1 MMTDFT
7 IYKTT
12 DTTGSRKAALQGV
25 EQRYGMIPNVIGGMA
40 ESPAAVNGYVGLI
53 DAMRQATLSP
63 TEMHVVWFTINLEH
77 GCHYCM
83 SAHTPWAMEHGVEQA
98 VIDTARAGGSYS
110 DARLEALRAFTL
122 AMVRKRGWVDE
133 VAVGAFLSAGFTR
146 ENIFE
151 IIAAIAY
158 KVMTNYTNHIVEPEL
173 DEAYA
178 TYRWTAEMAVDSQAA
193 E

>member
-1 MMTDFT
+1 MMSDFT
-7 IYKTT
+7 IHKIANS
-12 DTTGSRKAALQGV
+12 TGSRKAVLEGI
-25 EQRYGMIPNVIGGMA
+25 ERRYGKIPNVIGGMA
-40 ESPAAVNGYVGLI
+40 ESPAAVTGYMGLI
-53 DAMRQATLSP
+53 DAMHQTTFSP
-63 TEMHVVWFTINLEH
+63 TERHVIWFTINLEH

-83 SAHTPWAMEHGVEQA
+83 SAHTPWAMEQGVPKD

-110 DARLEALRAFTL
+110 DVRLEALRIFTRAL
-122 AMVRKRGWVDE
+122 VRERGRVDD
-133 VAVGAFLSAGFTR
+133 VSVDAFLSAGFTR

-173 DEAYA
+173 DEDYKP
-178 TYRWTAEMAVDSQAA
+178 YRWTAASISEPQAA